1 MAQRA
6 GVGRQRTT
14 RLSNSV
20 RFAAREPFAKHYR
33 QLRALYRRTLQF

>member
-14 RLSNSV
+14 WLSNSV
-20 RFAAREPFAKHYR
+20 RFAARERFTKHYR